1 MGNKNKGNGSLD
13 YLSMLKTIDE
23 KAENASNISILNSN
37 FKSLTFS
44 ERLENAYK
52 YDRAE
57 VHLPQELGG
66 DEVSEDLETLLKT
79 VVLMELVGLFNT
91 AKKLKKYIH
100 KISLIKEIELEAF
113 DFLSNEEARKIVS
126 DSQSEKA
133 KKPRSQYYLEVMDVI
148 RLTWEKYP
156 KASKTALL
164 EALTVHYHGKVVR
177 NTLYK
182 WLNDS
187 NLRPPKPEK
196 YSNFELVFPQ

>member
-91 AKKLKKYIH
+91 AKKLKNI
-100 KISLIKEIELEAF
+100 F
-113 DFLSNEEARKIVS
+113 
-126 DSQSEKA
+126 
-133 KKPRSQYYLEVMDVI
+133 I
-148 RLTWEKYP
+148 R
-156 KASKTALL
+156 
-164 EALTVHYHGKVVR
+164 
-177 NTLYK
+177 
-182 WLNDS
+182 
-187 NLRPPKPEK
+187 
-196 YSNFELVFPQ
+196 